1 MIHILIRLKVKHNG
15 TNGQSASAQPA
26 PITTPNPPTPP
37 PAPLLRPVGSR
48 QIKQKEIVKEKSL
61 NEQLMEQIRKSTSVS
76 DEYIFDGSNQEVV
89 PRQNVRISYGGFSY
103 GYRQS
108 SL

>member
-1 MIHILIRLKVKHNG
+1 MKQNG
-15 TNGQSASAQPA
+15 INGHSTA
-26 PITTPNPPTPP
+26 PPPPQISSHNPPAPP

-76 DEYIFDGSNQEVV
+76 DEYIFDGSNQEVI
-89 PRQNVRISYGGFSY
+89 PRQNVRKDG
-103 GYRQS
+103 
-108 SL
+108 

>member
-1 MIHILIRLKVKHNG
+1 MKQNG
-15 TNGQSASAQPA
+15 INGHSAAPPPPRMSSHDPPA
-26 PITTPNPPTPP
+26 PP

-76 DEYIFDGSNQEVV
+76 DEYIFDGSNQEVI
-89 PRQNVRISYGGFSY
+89 PRQHESVRKAGTQDIT
-103 GYRQS
+103 
-108 SL
+108 L

>member
-1 MIHILIRLKVKHNG
+1 MKHNG